1 MFVKYLAAAML
12 ASVLLPVP
20 AFAESAQKPLNA
32 NAVVSPATMQQVGTW
47 RTSKLIGLNVYSNED
62 KIGDINELISDSS
75 GKVDL
80 VVIGVGGFLG
90 MGERNVVLAWNQ
102 LKFVME
108 PRAATAASKSTTRTS
123 TTGAGTPAATSPMAP
138 PAIAENADRP
148 DHAVVN
154 ISKEQL
160 AALPVFK
167 YLSDTNTTQ
176 TLPPQA
182 R

>member
-1 MFVKYLAAAML
+1 MSVKYVAAAML
-12 ASVLLPVP
+12 ASALLPVS
-20 AFAESAQKPLNA
+20 AFAESAQKPVTA
-32 NAVVSPATMQQVGTW
+32 NAVVSPTTMQQAGTW

-75 GKVDL
+75 GRVDA

-90 MGERNVVLAWNQ
+90 MGERNVVLAWKQ

-108 PRAATAASKSTTRTS
+108 PCSANAASKSTTPTS
-123 TTGAGTPAATSPMAP
+123 TGAGTPPVATSPTAPTMAG
-138 PAIAENADRP
+138 NVDRP

-167 YLSDTNTTQ
+167 YLSNTNTTQ

>member
-1 MFVKYLAAAML
+1 ML
-12 ASVLLPVP
+12 ASALLPVS
-20 AFAESAQKPLNA
+20 AFSESAQKPVNA
-32 NAVVSPATMQQVGTW
+32 NAVVSPATVQQVGTW

-75 GKVDL
+75 GRVDA

-90 MGERNVVLAWNQ
+90 MGERNVVLAWKQ

-108 PRAATAASKSTTRTS
+108 PSSANAASKSATPTT
-123 TTGAGTPAATSPMAP
+123 TTGAGTPIATSPTAP
-138 PAIAENADRP
+138 TLAGSVDRP

-176 TLPPQA
+176 TSPPQA

>member
-1 MFVKYLAAAML
+1 MKYLAAAML
-12 ASVLLPVP
+12 ASALLPVS
-20 AFAESAQKPLNA
+20 AFAESAQKPVNA
-32 NAVVSPATMQQVGTW
+32 NAVVSPATVQEVGTW

-75 GKVDL
+75 GRVDA

-90 MGERNVVLAWNQ
+90 MGERNVVLAWKQ

-108 PRAATAASKSTTRTS
+108 PRSANAASKSTTPTS
-123 TTGAGTPAATSPMAP
+123 TTGTGTPPVATSPTAPTMAG
-138 PAIAENADRP
+138 NVDRP

-176 TLPPQA
+176 TSPPQA